1 VRRLG
6 ADFDEFVVARS
17 PGLLRTAVLLTGDR
31 HDAEDLVQTA
41 LLRVARHWSRA
52 LDNPEAYT
60 RRILVNLAYDH
71 SRRRKRRPE
80 QLGPPPDRAATDD
93 HADDHADDRDELLGL
108 LRELPPRQRATV
120 VLRFWED
127 LSVAETAQLLGC
139 SEGTVKSTT
148 SKALAHLREALQL
161 PVTATSIGAD
171 DVH

>member
-1 VRRLG
+1 VSVRRLS
-6 ADFDEFVVARS
+6 ADFDEFVVGRS
-17 PGLLRTAVLLTGDR
+17 PALLRTAVLLTGDR

-71 SRRRKRRPE
+71 SRRRRRHPE
-80 QLGPPPDRAATDD
+80 RLGPPPEHVGTDTYG
-93 HADDHADDRDELLGL
+93 DDRDDLLRL
-108 LRELPPRQRATV
+108 LRELPERQRATV

-148 SKALAHLREALQL
+148 SKALAHLRDALQL
-161 PVTATSIGAD
+161 PLAATSIGAD